1 MSPLPRIA
9 VDAMGGDGGPA
20 VTVPAAAALA
30 DRARLL
36 LVGDGPAIRAALPA
50 GTADVEIVH
59 ASEVL
64 STSDSL
70 ADVLRRRPDS
80 SLRRALL
87 CQAEGRAD
95 AVVSAGDTAA
105 LMALSR
111 SLLDML
117 PGVERPAICKDLQG
131 MHGPFWMLDLGAN
144 LDCTPVQ
151 LHQFAL
157 MGTLL
162 ARHAGGVSEPRV
174 ALLNI
179 GTEAGKGPDAVNGA
193 AALLEF
199 DRAIRYVGFVEGN
212 VLFDGRADVI
222 VADGFAG
229 NIALKSVEGA
239 ARMAG
244 HLLRRWFDGLNPLEQ
259 AGMALARG
267 KLAALRHELNP
278 QRYNGAS
285 LVGLT
290 GVVIKSHGSADTEG
304 FQSAIEEAMLEV
316 AGRVPERLRAEL
328 AAPA

>member
-1 MSPLPRIA
+1 
-9 VDAMGGDGGPA
+9 MGGDGGPA
-20 VTVPAAAALA
+20 VTVPAAAALSG
-30 DRARLL
+30 RAELL
-36 LVGDGPAIRAALPA
+36 LVGDSTAIRSALPA
-50 GTADVEIVH
+50 GAQNIEIVH

-64 STSDSL
+64 AASDSL

-87 CQAEGRAD
+87 CQSEGLAD

-111 SLLDML
+111 SLLDMV

-131 MHGPFWMLDLGAN
+131 MQGPFWMLDLGAN

-179 GTEAGKGPDAVNGA
+179 GTEAGKGPDVVNEA
-193 AALLEF
+193 AALLEA

-244 HLLRRWFDGLNPLEQ
+244 HLLRRWFDDLNPLEQ
-259 AGMALARG
+259 AGMALARR
-267 KLAALRHELNP
+267 KLTALRHELNP
-278 QRYNGAS
+278 QRYNGAI
-285 LVGLT
+285 LVGLS

-316 AGRVPERLRAEL
+316 AGRVPERLRAEV